1 MAWYQQLTPED
12 DRPPRPNEDPGE
24 AAPEIAGFLT
34 VLIVLNVIGAL
45 AALFVA
51 LSDEDAEAGIWLAS
65 CASAVIGLWISR
77 TIILLL
83 WRIARALEKKR
94 S

>member
-1 MAWYQQLTPED
+1 MGAEPEGETPIDEIMAWYQQLTPED

-45 AALFVA
+45 AALFANV
-51 LSDEDAEAGIWLAS
+51 
-65 CASAVIGLWISR
+65 VIGRLNR
-77 TIILLL
+77 KLVLLGL
-83 WRIARALEKKR
+83 SVSNGLQN
-94 S
+94 